1 MTFMDDMHGHHLT
14 LLNALDGRE
23 VTYTPDGGTPRVLS
37 GMLQAFSELVG
48 GESVDVVVNNP
59 VLSVRTQDIPEIQ
72 TGDQFT
78 VDGKDY
84 EVAVIRPDSEGITE
98 LILEAL

>member
-1 MTFMDDMHGHHLT
+1 MTFMDDMRGHHLT

-23 VTYTPDGGTPRVLS
+23 VTYTPDGGAPRVLS
-37 GMLQAFSELVG
+37 AMLQAFSELVG

-59 VLSVRTQDIPEIQ
+59 VLSVRTQDIPEIR